1 MVKKEVASFIKL
13 HPLTAIEVPLMF
25 EAKMETMFDVLIA
38 VDADDQI
45 RYERVK
51 QRNISTG
58 SFLTFLNQYDNRF
71 SINKRKADF
80 VIINNASREEL
91 KKMVTQIINKL
102 QDRQS

>member
-1 MVKKEVASFIKL
+1 
-13 HPLTAIEVPLMF
+13 MF
-25 EAKMETMFDVLIA
+25 EAKMEVMFDVLIA

-51 QRNISTG
+51 QRNTATG

-80 VIINNASREEL
+80 VIKNNASREEL
-91 KKMVTQIINKL
+91 KKMVNQIINIL